1 MSADEY
7 PPLPVLCAP
16 RIPKA
21 GDDRVSGVPTKADA
35 FPTSA
40 THNVVLWANPFML
53 PCCECRRKH
62 VGIKILAENLGF
74 RVSALFTPSTYPHLK
89 PRHPLPIQPFDP
101 ATKALFH
108 RHAATQ
114 IGFPGLQHKHSAI
127 HEEGNIHSKGRGCH
141 VAPFSSAGCRLQS
154 TNGSRARR
162 N

>member
-53 PCCECRRKH
+53 PCCERRRNH

-74 RVSALFTPSTYPHLK
+74 RVSALFTLSTYRHLK
-89 PRHPLPIQPFDP
+89 PRHPLPDL
-101 ATKALFH
+101 AKTAL
-108 RHAATQ
+108 
-114 IGFPGLQHKHSAI
+114 
-127 HEEGNIHSKGRGCH
+127 
-141 VAPFSSAGCRLQS
+141 FSSACCNTDRL
-154 TNGSRARR
+154 SRLTTYTQRDTR
-162 N
+162 GGKHPFKRTGLPRGTLFLRGV